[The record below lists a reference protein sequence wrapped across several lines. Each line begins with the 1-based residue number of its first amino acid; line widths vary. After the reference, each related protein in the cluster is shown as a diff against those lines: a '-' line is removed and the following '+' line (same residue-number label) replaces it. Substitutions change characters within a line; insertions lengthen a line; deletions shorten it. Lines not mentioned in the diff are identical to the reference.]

1 MMKSKLSPFV
11 LFLAV
16 ILFSPVIIQA
26 GMPLNDDGTVP
37 AGPFKNL
44 QDQIDAIEAPPGVLS
59 GKGEAGDDSTK
70 ADGEIYT
77 ITDGVPV
84 FSASTL
90 IGYIAYC
97 ADNNDIAI
105 GGYCFGNI
113 GWSLYEGGMRFNNDL
128 INVARQACFFNKPSG
143 DMSTGG
149 AQVSCIKVPGP

>member
-1 MMKSKLSPFV
+1 MMKSKFTSLV

-16 ILFSPVIIQA
+16 ILFSPVIVQA
-26 GMPLNDDGTVP
+26 GMPLNNDGTVP
-37 AGPFKNL
+37 AGPFQNL
-44 QDQIDAIEAPPGVLS
+44 QNQIDAIEVPPGVLS
-59 GKGEAGDDSTK
+59 GKGEAGDYSTK

-84 FSASTL
+84 FSSSTA
-90 IGYIAYC
+90 IGYIAHC

-105 GGYCFGNI
+105 GGYCFGNN
-113 GWSLYEGGMRFNNDL
+113 GWSLYEGGIRFNNDL
-128 INVARQACFFNKPSG
+128 INTARQVCLFNKPSG